1 MQNLKDK
8 DLWEDYL
15 TEMLKLKVCISFE
28 EIYSIIIND
37 SSELFEKIKELL
49 KLDKEE
55 SELLNSI
62 KLVDLDLKKIGRR
75 LHEIRTEAGR

>member
-1 MQNLKDK
+1 
-8 DLWEDYL
+8 
-15 TEMLKLKVCISFE
+15 MLKLKICINLE
-28 EIYSIIIND
+28 DVHSIMLSD

-55 SELLNSI
+55 VELLDSI